1 MLVIIT
7 THPIQYQTPLWQ
19 ALALDGRVPFEVWFL
34 TRHGLDES
42 HDEGFG
48 KTFAWDIDLLS
59 GYSHRFL
66 QTAEGASPASFWRCR
81 LTERLR
87 DRLRE
92 VGAKFVWIQGW
103 QVAAYWQAV
112 CEAKAVGAQVWL
124 RGESNDLARTSWWKL
139 PLKQVVLGELFR
151 RVDAALYIGS
161 ANRQFYEKYGIQVS
175 RLHPAPYCVDNA
187 RFEAQATA
195 LRGDRETLRE
205 CWGISEEAFCILFC
219 GKFVRKKRPM
229 DLVQAAA
236 TLRRRGHRPRV
247 HLLFVGSGELERDL
261 RAACQVIS
269 DPSVRDDPHDSRPP
283 ATFAGF
289 LNQTEISRAYVAADC
304 LVLPSDSG
312 ETWGLVVNE
321 ALASGL
327 TCIVSDRCGC
337 AEDLVAPTN
346 AKLRYACGDLYALA
360 DAVTSVSAERFLRSD
375 PNQLIR
381 DFSFDATTNTVWA
394 LAKAESS
401 RLLKSTSKVRPF

>member
-7 THPIQYQTPLWQ
+7 THPIQYQTPLWR

-66 QTAEGASPASFWRCR
+66 QTAAGASPASFWRCR
-81 LTERLR
+81 VTERLR

-92 VGAKFVWIQGW
+92 VSAKFVWIQGW

-112 CEAKAVGAQVWL
+112 REAKAVGAQVWL
-124 RGESNDLARTSWWKL
+124 RGESNDLARTPYWKR
-139 PLKQVVLGELFR
+139 PLKRVVLGELFR

-161 ANRQFYEKYGIQVS
+161 ANRRFYEKFGIDVS

-187 RFEAQATA
+187 RFKAQAA
-195 LRGDRETLRE
+195 PLRGERGRLRE
-205 CWGISEEAFCILFC
+205 HWGISEDAFCVLFC
-219 GKFVRKKRPM
+219 GKFVGKKRPM
-229 DLVQAAA
+229 DVVQAAA
-236 TLRRRGHRPRV
+236 ALQRRGKGPRI
-247 HLLFVGSGELERDL
+247 HLLFVGSGELEGDL
-261 RAACQVIS
+261 REACQVIG
-269 DPSVRDDPHDSRPP
+269 DPFVRHYPGAPRPP

-327 TCIVSDRCGC
+327 TCVVSDRCGC
-337 AEDLVAPTN
+337 AEDLVLPTN
-346 AKLRYACGDLYALA
+346 AKLRYPCGDLNALA
-360 DAVTSVSAERFLRSD
+360 DALCLVSAKPFLGSN
-375 PNQLIR
+375 PNELIR
-381 DFSFDATTNTVWA
+381 GFTFDATINTVWT
-394 LAKAESS
+394 LASAQA
-401 RLLKSTSKVRPF
+401 

>member
-7 THPIQYQTPLWQ
+7 THPIQYQTPLWR

-34 TRHGLDES
+34 TRHGLDQSYDKE
-42 HDEGFG
+42 FG

-59 GYSHRFL
+59 GYPHCFL
-66 QTAEGASPASFWRCR
+66 QTSEGASPASFWRCR

-87 DRLRE
+87 DRLQQ
-92 VGAKFVWIQGW
+92 VGAEFVWIQGW

-112 CEAKAVGAQVWL
+112 REAKAVGAQVWL
-124 RGESNDLARTSWWKL
+124 RGESNDLARTSWWKR
-139 PLKQVVLGELFR
+139 PLKRVVLGELFR

-161 ANRQFYEKYGIQVS
+161 ANRRFYEKYGIHVS
-175 RLHPAPYCVDNA
+175 RLHPAPYAVDNA
-187 RFEAQATA
+187 RFEAQAAA
-195 LRGDRETLRE
+195 LRGERERLRE

-219 GKFVRKKRPM
+219 GKFVDKKRPM

-236 TLRRRGHRPRV
+236 ALRRRGQGPRI

-261 RAACQVIS
+261 RAGCQVIG
-269 DPSVRDDPHDSRPP
+269 DPSAKGDPDDPRPP

-337 AEDLVAPTN
+337 AEDLVAPAN
-346 AKLRYACGDLYALA
+346 AKLRYPCGDLKALA
-360 DAVTSVSAERFLRSD
+360 DAVSSVSAKRFLQSD
-375 PNQLIR
+375 PNQLVR
-381 DFSFDATTNTVWA
+381 CFSFDATINTVWA
-394 LAKAESS
+394 LARAE
-401 RLLKSTSKVRPF
+401 L